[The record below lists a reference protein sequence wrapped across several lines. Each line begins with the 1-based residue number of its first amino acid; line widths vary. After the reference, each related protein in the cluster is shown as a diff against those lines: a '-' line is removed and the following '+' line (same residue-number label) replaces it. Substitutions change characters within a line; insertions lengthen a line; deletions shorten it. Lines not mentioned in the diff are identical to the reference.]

1 MWGPLM
7 DHVGFVRTR
16 GARRGGGEGSM
27 KIPFDTEAAV
37 NRRSLLKGMGATAGL
52 AALPGVLAACGGD
65 DNGGSSS
72 TPAAGGTP
80 EKKAV
85 GTVTF
90 GSNASDAVPKASYE
104 KVFADFKTAT
114 GGDVK
119 VNTVDHNT
127 FQEQINSYLQGK
139 PDDAFTWFA
148 GYRMQF
154 FAQKGLATDISD
166 VWQKVGANYSD
177 ALKKASTGSDGQKQY
192 FIPFYYYPW
201 AVFYRPSVF
210 KKNGY
215 KVPTT
220 LDEMKSLGAKMKK
233 DGLAPLGFA
242 DKDGWPAM
250 GTFDILNLRING
262 YDFHI
267 SLMKGEESWQDPKVA
282 KVFDE
287 WRGLLEISQE
297 GSLGRTWQEAAQ
309 GLANKKSGMYL
320 LGMFVGQQFTGAAH
334 DDLDFFNFPEV
345 DSNVGSDT
353 LDAPIDGF
361 MLSKKPKNED
371 GAKALVEYLASG
383 RAQDIYLKSD
393 PNNIATANDAD
404 TSGYSALQKKA
415 VELIGKA
422 SNITQFM
429 DRDTRPDFASTVM
442 IPSLQSFIK
451 NPNDVSGLTKQIEQQ
466 KKTIFTS

>member
-1 MWGPLM
+1 
-7 DHVGFVRTR
+7 
-16 GARRGGGEGSM
+16 M

-37 NRRSLLKGMGATAGL
+37 SRRSLLKGIAGTAGL
-52 AALPGVLAACGGD
+52 ATLPGVLAACGGD
-65 DNGGSSS
+65 DDSGGASASPS
-72 TPAAGGTP
+72 GGG

-85 GTVTF
+85 GTVTI

-104 KVFADFKTAT
+104 KVFADFKSAT
-114 GGDVK
+114 GGTVD

-139 PDDAFTWFA
+139 PDDTFMWFA

-154 FAQKGLATDISD
+154 FAQKGLATDIND
-166 VWQKVGANYSD
+166 VWAKVGSNYSD
-177 ALKKASTGSDGQKQY
+177 ALKKASTGLDGKQY
-192 FIPFYYYPW
+192 FVPFYYYPW
-201 AVFYRPSVF
+201 ALFYRKSVF
-210 KKNGY
+210 EKNGY
-215 KVPTT
+215 EVPKT
-220 LDEMKSLGAKMKK
+220 LDELKTLAAKMQK
-233 DGLAPLGFA
+233 DGLSPFGFA

-262 YDFHI
+262 YDFHVN
-267 SLMKGEESWQDPKVA
+267 LMAGKESWQDPKVA
-282 KVFDE
+282 TVFTTWKE
-287 WRGLLEISQE
+287 LLPLHQE
-297 GSLGRTWQEAAQ
+297 GALGRTWQEAAQ

-334 DDLDFFNFPEV
+334 DDLDFFAYPEI
-345 DSNVGSDT
+345 DSNVGMDT

-361 MLSKKPKNED
+361 MVSKKPKNED
-371 GAKALVEYLASG
+371 GAMALMQYLASAK
-383 RAQDIYLKSD
+383 AQNIYLQND
-393 PNNIATANDAD
+393 PNNIATAKDAD

-415 VELIGKA
+415 VELVSNA

-442 IPSLQSFIK
+442 IPALQDFIK
-451 NPNDVSGLTKQIEQQ
+451 NPNDIPGLQKKIENQ